1 MTCFKHGDYTAKHL
15 QYGKTGF
22 WSNCPQCIAEQDE
35 AEAKKEE
42 RPLLWLSKRRQN
54 STFKTYVCPNPTS
67 EEIVRKLRSYCDN
80 FTKPGKVKDQ
90 GTSLCFVGQTG
101 TGKTHLACA
110 IGIELHNQGQ
120 TVAYKRHHEI
130 MYSVKETYSGRTD
143 TDEAIIIRNL
153 INVDLL
159 IIDEVGLKKLTE
171 TELEIT
177 YKLLDGRYDDM
188 KPSILVSNLSE
199 PELADCV
206 GSRIID
212 RMYENHGTVFVFN
225 WESYRR
231 R

>member
-1 MTCFKHGDYTAKHL
+1 M
-15 QYGKTGF
+15 
-22 WSNCPQCIAEQDE
+22 
-35 AEAKKEE
+35 
-42 RPLLWLSKRRQN
+42 
-54 STFKTYVCPNPTS
+54 
-67 EEIVRKLRSYCDN
+67 
-80 FTKPGKVKDQ
+80 KDQ

-110 IGIELHNQGQ
+110 VGIELHNQGQ

-143 TDEAIIIRNL
+143 TDEATIIRNL

-159 IIDEVGLKKLTE
+159 IIDEVGLKKLTD